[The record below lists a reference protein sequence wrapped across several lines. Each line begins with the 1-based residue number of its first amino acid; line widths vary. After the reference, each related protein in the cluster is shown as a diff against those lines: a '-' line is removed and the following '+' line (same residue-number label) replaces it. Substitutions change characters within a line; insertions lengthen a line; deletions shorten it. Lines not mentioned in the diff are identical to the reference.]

1 MSLLVTAHLLDRYGP
16 LLSTEDLAQV
26 LKLDVGTI
34 RNKMSSRE
42 LDLPRIKQGRNV
54 LFHVDDVAS
63 LVENLRSGAGSL

>member
-63 LVENLRSGAGSL
+63 LVETLRLGAGNS